1 MEGQTQTA
9 IRVQYST
16 VQTVS
21 NGTVLF
27 EIGDD
32 QENSQ
37 PTMALPRLPRRRN
50 KWTTQQLL
58 VAGGLIVILTC
69 WINAK
74 ATRNLMETMQRT
86 APSLQQQQSPETSTN
101 TQRKKKPSSGA
112 IASNT
117 TYTWIDSSEAIL
129 PLVAPFSITET
140 NNNTGEP
147 IYFDPAKGFS
157 FPFNG
162 QVGRIGNKFYPAD
175 MLRFQLEGEHL
186 FTKQDALDCLSSTT
200 TKKKKP
206 WIHIDGDSLSRDSY
220 YDIATTLYGMSWNAR
235 SKTLSDKEY
244 TTEDIRLTF
253 SSRTATN
260 ETANFRTTPNWVDS
274 MTADGC
280 PDVWMYSTGLWD
292 HVYKTSL
299 EHARQRTLALVSSQD
314 HLQCVPYKILRL
326 TAPYSFPKK
335 FPMNKKTKEYNSIAT
350 EILSQHGFA
359 LLDMY
364 TMMQARPDLTHDG
377 THYSG
382 PGSLWVVN
390 ALLNMICHV

>member
-1 MEGQTQTA
+1 M
-9 IRVQYST
+9 
-16 VQTVS
+16 
-21 NGTVLF
+21 
-27 EIGDD
+27 
-32 QENSQ
+32 
-37 PTMALPRLPRRRN
+37 M
-50 KWTTQQLL
+50 K
-58 VAGGLIVILTC
+58 
-69 WINAK
+69 
-74 ATRNLMETMQRT
+74 TMQET
-86 APSLQQQQSPETSTN
+86 APSLQHQHQEHEQHSELN
-101 TQRKKKPSSGA
+101 KQRKRTATGA
-112 IASNT
+112 IASNK
-117 TYTWIDSSEAIL
+117 TYTWVDSSDPIL

-147 IYFDPAKGFS
+147 IYFDPSKGFS

-162 QVGRIGNKFYPAD
+162 QVGRIGNKFYPSEL
-175 MLRFQLEGEHL
+175 LRFQLEGEHL
-186 FTKQDALDCLSSTT
+186 FDKQDALDCLSSAA
-200 TKKKKP
+200 TKNNKL

-244 TTEDIRLTF
+244 TTKDIRLTF

-260 ETANFRTTPNWVDS
+260 ETANFRTTPNWVDI
-274 MTADGC
+274 MTDDGSC

-299 EHARQRTLALVSSQD
+299 EHARQRTSALVSSQD
-314 HLQCVPYKILRL
+314 HVQCVPYKILRL

-335 FPMNKKTKEYNSIAT
+335 FPMNKKTKEYNAIAT

-390 ALLNMICHV
+390 ALLNMICPA